1 MQKLSN
7 LTESETVLSNKI
19 TRNKIVPSFKDSPR
33 KPLRR
38 RGDLIQ
44 YFPVCFRKWWWCQNS
59 DCYGRNTGLDF
70 KACTWLRDFL
80 PIVPKIAVRQTVGG
94 RGAAEGN
101 SNSCKPFSPN
111 ST

>member
-7 LTESETVLSNKI
+7 LTETVLSNKI

-44 YFPVCFRKWWWCQNS
+44 YQYAFAN
-59 DCYGRNTGLDF
+59 GGG
-70 KACTWLRDFL
+70 A
-80 PIVPKIAVRQTVGG
+80 KILIATDGILG
-94 RGAAEGN
+94 
-101 SNSCKPFSPN
+101 
-111 ST
+111 